1 MFANRLTE
9 GGAPKF
15 LNVFECEGL
24 NFVPRPVKDSIG
36 AACLALALEIDL
48 AILIEISLVGGD
60 AGVEDGV
67 EPVPVDPSEVESHQ
81 FFDLAPRVDLIIIE
95 RALQVVELVGAGLL
109 A

>member
-1 MFANRLTE
+1 MTIFLVCQ
-9 GGAPKF
+9 F

-60 AGVEDGV
+60 AGGDAGVEDGV
-67 EPVPVDPSEVESHQ
+67 EPVPVAPSEVEPHQ
-81 FFDLAPRVDLIIIE
+81 FFDLAPRVDLIIVE
-95 RALQVVELVGAGLL
+95 RALQVVELVGVGLL